1 MEEEIVFKPTP
12 GMMRCKAA
20 LHKSCHP
27 TIVRALTPGS
37 QDIPK
42 HIAPTPMV
50 QLRKWLSTHG
60 DRFWEYLVTPIEEDG
75 LALRARDI
83 AYASL
88 IEILE
93 LQIKDGAGM
102 IDHDVLKAKQ
112 KAIDTVLAKNV
123 PLVAIQNN
131 SVSEEK
137 LPIGMTRQSSY
148 QLQERMNA
156 LRRHIPSGDESMML
170 AGNIIE
176 GEQE

>member
-1 MEEEIVFKPTP
+1 MQ
-12 GMMRCKAA
+12 RCKAA
-20 LHKSCHP
+20 LHKSCP
-27 TIVRALTPGS
+27 PAIVRSLTPGS

-50 QLRKWLSTHG
+50 QLRKWLKDHG
-60 DRFWEYLVTPIEEDG
+60 DKFWEYLVTPIEEDG

-93 LQIKDGAGM
+93 LQIKDSAGM

-112 KAIDTVLAKNV
+112 KAIDTVLIKNV

-131 SVSEEK
+131 GVQEEK
-137 LPIGMTRQSSY
+137 LPIGLSRQSTY
-148 QLQERMNA
+148 QLQERLNA
-156 LRRHIPSGDESMML
+156 LKRHLPENTVEGEIYLPENNPTGDE
-170 AGNIIE
+170 
-176 GEQE
+176 Q